1 MKKYIYIGIVVLII
15 GLITTLSITLNSLR
29 YAKQEVK
36 RHEKN
41 ERVLQSDMGVIRG
54 KNGVLAVQ
62 VESQTQTLSEF
73 KKYNTELEKK
83 LKNLNIRP
91 KDTQSA
97 TTIETS
103 SNLVIN
109 VPLRDSTILPEV
121 KSRVFTYNDSWNSVF
136 GVVYK
141 NSITANIQSR
151 DSLYIF
157 HHLQKYKFLFIR
169 WGVKAEWYTAENANP
184 SNKIIGFKVKEIKH

>member
-1 MKKYIYIGIVVLII
+1 MKKYIYCGIVVLII
-15 GLITTLSITLNSLR
+15 GLVVALNITFNSLKS
-29 YAKQEVK
+29 AKEEVK

-41 ERVLQSDMGVIRG
+41 ERVLQSDLRVIRG
-54 KNGVLAVQ
+54 KNGILAVQ

-73 KKYNTELEKK
+73 KKYNSELEKK

-103 SNLVIN
+103 SNLIIN

-141 NSITANIQSR
+141 NSVTANIQSR

-157 HHLQKYKFLFIR
+157 RHLQKHKFLFIR
-169 WGVKAEWYTAENANP
+169 CGIKAEWYTAENTNP

>member
-1 MKKYIYIGIVVLII
+1 MKKYFYIGIVVLII
-15 GLITTLSITLNSLR
+15 GLITTLSITLSSLKI
-29 YAKQEVK
+29 ANQEVR

-73 KKYNTELEKK
+73 KKYNAELEKK

-103 SNLVIN
+103 SNLIIN

-121 KSRVFTYNDSWNSVF
+121 KARVFTYKDSWNSVF

-141 NSITANIQSR
+141 DSVVANIQSR

-169 WGVKAEWYTAENANP
+169 WGVKAEWYTAQNTNP
-184 SNKIIGFKVKEIKH
+184 SNKIIGLKVKEIKH

>member
-15 GLITTLSITLNSLR
+15 GLITTLSITLSSLKT
-29 YAKQEVK
+29 AKQEVK
-36 RHEKN
+36 RHEQN
-41 ERVLQSDMGVIRG
+41 ERVLQSDLKVIRG
-54 KNGVLAVQ
+54 KNGALAVQ
-62 VESQTQTLSEF
+62 VESQIQTLSEF
-73 KKYNTELEKK
+73 KKYNAELEKK

-91 KDTQSA
+91 RDTQSA

-109 VPLRDSTILPEV
+109 VPLRDSAILPEV
-121 KSRVFTYNDSWNSVF
+121 KARVFTYSDSWNSVF

-141 NSITANIQSR
+141 DSVTANIQSR

-169 WGVKAEWYTAENANP
+169 WGVKAEWYTAENTNP

>member
-41 ERVLQSDMGVIRG
+41 ERVLQSDLRVIRG
-54 KNGVLAVQ
+54 KNGILAVQ

-157 HHLQKYKFLFIR
+157 RHLQKHKFLFIR
-169 WGVKAEWYTAENANP
+169 WGVKAEWYTAHNTNP